1 MENGDSFGT
10 VQTTQEVI
18 TIIEVNNIDD
28 WAKLVWW
35 KQKETDVEGTNEG
48 K

>member
-1 MENGDSFGT
+1 MENRESFGT

-28 WAKLVWW
+28 WPKLVWW
-35 KQKETDVEGTNEG
+35 KQKETDVEGTNQG